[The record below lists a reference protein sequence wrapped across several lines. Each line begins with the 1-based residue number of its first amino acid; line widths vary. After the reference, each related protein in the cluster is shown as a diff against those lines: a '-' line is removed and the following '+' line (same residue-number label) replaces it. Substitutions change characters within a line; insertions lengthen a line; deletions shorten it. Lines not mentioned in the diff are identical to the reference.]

1 MTNFKSMRRGKYVLL
16 LMGMSL
22 MALSC
27 NRGAGCPA
35 EEHAR
40 KMVNV
45 SDTKNASFG
54 GKKVSK
60 APKSS
65 VLPAE
70 QRYKGKK

>member
-1 MTNFKSMRRGKYVLL
+1 MRVLKPILTLVIVSL
-16 LMGMSL
+16 L
-22 MALSC
+22 AVSC

-35 EEHAR
+35 DQAAKR
-40 KMVNV
+40 MVNV

-54 GKKVSK
+54 GKKAKK

-70 QRYKGKK
+70 QRYKGK

>member
-1 MTNFKSMRRGKYVLL
+1 MRYLKSILVVGLV
-16 LMGMSL
+16 SVF
-22 MALSC
+22 AVAC

-35 EEHAR
+35 EEHAK

-45 SDTKNASFG
+45 SNMKNASFG
-54 GKKVSK
+54 GKKSKK

-70 QRYKGKK
+70 QRYKGK

>member
-1 MTNFKSMRRGKYVLL
+1 MMRYLKAILLIGLISVL
-16 LMGMSL
+16 SI
-22 MALSC
+22 AC

-54 GKKVSK
+54 GKKSKK

-70 QRYKGKK
+70 QRYKGK